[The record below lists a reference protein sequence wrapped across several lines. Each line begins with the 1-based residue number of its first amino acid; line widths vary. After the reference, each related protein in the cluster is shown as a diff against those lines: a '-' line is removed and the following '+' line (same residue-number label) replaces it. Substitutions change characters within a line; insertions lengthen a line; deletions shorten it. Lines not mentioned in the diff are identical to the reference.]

1 MASKKMKKLGKAAA
15 LLGAAYAASKMG
27 KGNEDGIT
35 NYNYDTQD
43 GITNYDKEPSI
54 KKPSM
59 FGKIKQGVQDYV
71 TKDYTITAPD
81 KNPNLPTKDT
91 MDISFMGGAK
101 TGTFVTVKTKMGRNK
116 KTRIC

>member
-27 KGNEDGIT
+27 SSGSMDGT
-35 NYNYDTQD
+35 EGVFEQTPVS
-43 GITNYDKEPSI
+43 KS
-54 KKPSM
+54 KPSM
-59 FGKIKQGVQDYV
+59 LDNIKKGVQDYV

-101 TGTFVTVKTKMGRNK
+101 TGTFVTAKTKMGRNK